1 MLILRAL
8 LTPYR
13 LRPSFAA
20 ILLVSGTIFISEA
33 NAQESQTPPFKF
45 ATALTTAESLP
56 RMRSLLIS
64 RNGDLVLERY
74 FNGAQSGSVTN
85 IKSVSKSVLSAL
97 VGIAIERGH
106 LSGVEQ
112 PIVDYLGDRL
122 PTDDNILKEQI
133 TIVSL
138 FFGRQVPSGKLR
150 RFGALGQNL

>member
-1 MLILRAL
+1 MAHPSGVFMLIIRAL

-64 RNGDLVLERY
+64 RNGDLVRIAR
-74 FNGAQSGSVTN
+74 FST
-85 IKSVSKSVLSAL
+85 VS
-97 VGIAIERGH
+97 RF
-106 LSGVEQ
+106 
-112 PIVDYLGDRL
+112 
-122 PTDDNILKEQI
+122 
-133 TIVSL
+133 SL
-138 FFGRQVPSGKLR
+138 
-150 RFGALGQNL
+150 